1 MRLSN
6 RPTGSSARPWRRL
19 LIGVSAAAAALTPM
33 VPAALRASAA
43 PPAAATVAWSPC
55 YQWLAVEQSA
65 DSPVRYECAQVPVP
79 LDHDRPN
86 GASIQIA
93 MVRIPASD
101 PQNRIGSLFLNPGGP
116 GGSGIDF
123 TIFAG
128 PFLYTDEVRARFDIV
143 GFDPRGIGRSTQL
156 RCAGSNRQIGAWF
169 TAVVWPETTEE
180 IADWAAADAA
190 MQSDC
195 DQKGGRILDHMSTAD
210 VARDLDLLRAAVGDE
225 QLSYAGYSYGSFL
238 GTTYANLFPSRVRAV
253 VVDGVL
259 DPIDWTTGDPGQEDE
274 PFSTRLRSDIGARDT
289 LNEFFRLCDEAADT
303 CAFSA
308 PGGTAARYDA
318 LESLLRAEPIDFDG
332 FLYDHRVLIGDS
344 LGALYD
350 SPSWSSFAEYLAFI
364 ESQASG
370 AEPVT
375 ATTFQSKRR
384 SVGSGRGGFPVY
396 FGVEA
401 FAGVAC
407 GDSDNPD
414 SLAAW
419 AAAAGEREQESR
431 FGPLWTWISSICS
444 AWPGAGDD
452 RYTGPFT
459 ADTANPVL
467 VASTRFDPATPLH
480 GADRVADLLPNS
492 RQLIV
497 EGWGHTTLFLS
508 AAADEAV
515 SAYLLDGTLPPEG
528 AVFEQDVDPMAGPAE
543 GQASAAFR
551 AKYLAALLGERSA
564 R

>member
-1 MRLSN
+1 M
-6 RPTGSSARPWRRL
+6 
-19 LIGVSAAAAALTPM
+19 PM
-33 VPAALRASAA
+33 VPSALAASPA
-43 PPAAATVAWSPC
+43 PPKATATVAWSPC
-55 YQWLAVEQSA
+55 YQWLAAGQGP

-79 LDHDRPN
+79 LDHDVPN

-101 PQNRIGSLFLNPGGP
+101 SQNRIGSLFLNPGGP

-156 RCAGSNRQIGAWF
+156 RCAGSNRQVGAWF
-169 TAVVWPETTEE
+169 TDVVWPETTEE

-190 MQSDC
+190 MQSGC
-195 DQKGGRILDHMSTAD
+195 EQKGGRILDHMSTAD
-210 VARDLDLLRAAVGDE
+210 VARDLDLLRAAIGDE
-225 QLSYAGYSYGSFL
+225 QLTYAGYSYGSFL
-238 GTTYANLFPSRVRAV
+238 GTTYANLFPDRVRAV

-308 PGGTAARYDA
+308 PAGTAARYEA
-318 LESLLRAEPIDFDG
+318 LEDHLRTEPIDFDG
-332 FLYDHRVLIGDS
+332 FRYDHRFLVGDT

-350 SPSWSSFAEYLAFI
+350 SQSWSSFAEYLAFI
-364 ESQASG
+364 ESQAMG

-384 SVGSGRGGFPVY
+384 SVGAGRGGFPHY

-407 GDSDNPD
+407 SDSDNPD

-419 AAAAGEREQESR
+419 AAAADEREQESR
-431 FGPLWTWISSICS
+431 FGPLWTWVSSPCS
-444 AWPGAGDD
+444 AWPGAGED

-459 ADTANPVL
+459 ANTANPVL
-467 VASTRFDPATPLH
+467 VANTRFDPATPLH

-492 RQLIV
+492 RELIV
-497 EGWGHTTLFLS
+497 DGWGHTTLFLS

-515 SAYLLDGTLPPEG
+515 SAYLVDGTLPPEG
-528 AVFEQDVDPMAGPAE
+528 AVFVQDVDPMAGAAA
-543 GQASAAFR
+543 GQASATLR